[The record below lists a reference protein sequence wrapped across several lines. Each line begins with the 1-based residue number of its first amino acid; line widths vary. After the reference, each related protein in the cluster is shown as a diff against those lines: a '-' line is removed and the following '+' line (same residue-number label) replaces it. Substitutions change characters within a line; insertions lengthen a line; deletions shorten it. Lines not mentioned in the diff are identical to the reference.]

1 MIWGE
6 RDGAKSDRGI
16 LFPFALSKILKK
28 KNWKKKNIK
37 KKYILKKRA
46 NRKRERTKEE
56 REHREKQ
63 VLCIM
68 PPHVFC
74 ENKLENFK

>member
-46 NRKRERTKEE
+46 NRKRERTKEKENIE
-56 REHREKQ
+56 RNKSFVSCH
-63 VLCIM
+63 
-68 PPHVFC
+68 PTFFC
-74 ENKLENFK
+74 KNKLENFK